1 MTLEQFTARVR
12 SIAGD
17 DHCVAS
23 TSICYYGGAAPRYS
37 FQAYTET
44 AGWHGVAED
53 IEDPEELLRDL
64 EEAQAQGHRKT
75 DPSGVFCG

>member
-17 DHCVAS
+17 EQCDVLVGVR
-23 TSICYYGGAAPRYS
+23 YYGGAAPLYY

-53 IEDPEELLRDL
+53 VEDPEELLRDL
-64 EEAQAQGHRKT
+64 AEAQAKGERRT
-75 DPSGVFCG
+75 DPSEVLCG